1 MATHFAASLT
11 INIPSISTGI
21 YHYPLE
27 AAAEIAIR
35 VARQN
40 DEAER
45 LIQFICFD
53 DDTRRAYEVALH

>member
-1 MATHFAASLT
+1 
-11 INIPSISTGI
+11 
-21 YHYPLE
+21 
-27 AAAEIAIR
+27 